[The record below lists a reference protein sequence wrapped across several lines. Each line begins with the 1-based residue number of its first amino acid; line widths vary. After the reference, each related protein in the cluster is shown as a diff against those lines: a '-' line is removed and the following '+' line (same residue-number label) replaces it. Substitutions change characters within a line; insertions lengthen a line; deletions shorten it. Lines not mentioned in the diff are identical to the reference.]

1 MWIEISWINRNL
13 TGLRS
18 LPSRKCGLKLNST
31 DALVRTDF
39 VTSLAEVWIEIPA
52 LDPPQILQSVT
63 SLAEVWIEI
72 SDPEVTQTSAMRH
85 FPRGSVD

>member
-1 MWIEISWINRNL
+1 MVSSQVVNRVTDVTSLAEVWIEIEI
-13 TGLRS
+13 GES
-18 LPSRKCGLKLNST
+18 LM
-31 DALVRTDF
+31 RTKI

>member
-1 MWIEISWINRNL
+1 MVSSQVVNRV
-13 TGLRS
+13 
-18 LPSRKCGLKLNST
+18 T
-31 DALVRTDF
+31 D
-39 VTSLAEVWIEIPA
+39 VTSLAEVWIEIEIGES
-52 LDPPQILQSVT
+52 LMRTKIVT